1 MNESSSA
8 APQEQAQTGT
18 EPATA
23 PAAATESP
31 IEIRHLRKALKDA
44 ETKLSAL
51 QSERQKEEDG
61 RLSEVERLR
70 KQVEAAKHAEEK
82 IGAYSSFVE
91 GERDVLLS
99 SLPEAARTS
108 LSGALEGLD
117 PLRQLQLIKAASAV
131 AQQNKQPEPAR
142 SAPVVRGG
150 PASPGVVTREALARN
165 PELLKSLSK
174 EEQRQ
179 LLDELGAT
187 LIRR

>member
-1 MNESSSA
+1 MDAEKQA

-23 PAAATESP
+23 PASATESP
-31 IEIRHLRKALKDA
+31 IEIRQLRKQLKDA
-44 ETKLSAL
+44 ETKLTAL

-91 GERDVLLS
+91 GERDALLS
-99 SLPEAARTS
+99 ALPEAARTS
-108 LSGALEGLD
+108 LDGALDGLE
-117 PLRQLQLIKAASAV
+117 PLKQLQLIKAAAV
-131 AQQNKQPEPAR
+131 IAQQNKQPEPAR

-150 PASPGVVTREALARN
+150 PASPGLVTRDALARN
-165 PELLKSLSK
+165 PELIKSLSK
-174 EEQRQ
+174 DEQRQ
-179 LLDELGAT
+179 LLDELSAT